1 MLLHLRTSSPGRLL
15 SLSTD
20 DHSSICQQGQDQSEL
35 SGRHASGSEYC
46 PCCYRVAK
54 RLNQGAIPM
63 RSKKKNTMGFPD
75 SSVGKESACNAG
87 DPGFI
92 PGSGRS
98 PGEGIGY
105 PLQYSGLKNSM
116 DCIVHGAANS
126 QTQLSEFHFLSF
138 TIANNSDSMGTTLV
152 AERIRIHFPMQGTRV
167 RSLVR
172 EDPTCQAAAKSKL
185 QLLTPS
191 SRAHTPQERVAPTLH
206 N

>member
-1 MLLHLRTSSPGRLL
+1 MTIPPSVSRARTSLN
-15 SLSTD
+15 SLAD
-20 DHSSICQQGQDQSEL
+20 MPQAQSIVPTATGV
-35 SGRHASGSEYC
+35 
-46 PCCYRVAK
+46 PN

-116 DCIVHGAANS
+116 NCIVHGA
-126 QTQLSEFHFLSF
+126 T
-138 TIANNSDSMGTTLV
+138 
-152 AERIRIHFPMQGTRV
+152 V
-167 RSLVR
+167 R
-172 EDPTCQAAAKSKL
+172 
-185 QLLTPS
+185 
-191 SRAHTPQERVAPTLH
+191 H